1 MAKIDEAIDVIKAFG
16 LPKEQQNERSAL
28 TLLALLNLREPG
40 SWNDVER
47 PMLGVT
53 PMMNWFEESYN
64 KKYAPNTRETIR
76 RQTLHQFVEGGV
88 CLYNPDK
95 PDRAVNSPKACYQIA
110 EDAFEAIKTYQT
122 NKWSQSLEEWL
133 SNKTTLVQQY
143 SRERDQELIP
153 LKIREGEEIFLSPG
167 EHSALIREIVEDFAP
182 RFVGGSKVVYL
193 GDTGAKEDFFDVK
206 LLSSLGVEV
215 DRKGKLPDVV
225 LYLEEKNWLILIES
239 VTSHGPVDGK
249 RYLELTN
256 LFSNCV
262 SELIFVSAF
271 PDKKT
276 LNRFISQVA
285 WETEVWLADNPSHM
299 IHFNGDKFLGP
310 YKNG

>member
-1 MAKIDEAIDVIKAFG
+1 MLKIDQAIDVIRAFG

-28 TLLALLNLREPG
+28 SLLALLNLKKNG
-40 SWNDVER
+40 NWNKVKR

-53 PMMNWFEESYN
+53 PMMDWIKKFYK

-88 CLYNPDK
+88 CLYNPDR
-95 PDRAVNSPKACYQIA
+95 PDRPVNSPKACYQIA
-110 EDAFEAIKTYQT
+110 EDAFEVIKTYQT
-122 NKWSQSLEEWL
+122 NKWKQSLEKWL
-133 SNKTTLVQQY
+133 NNKTTLVQQY

-167 EHSALIREIVEDFAP
+167 QHSALIRDIVEDFAP

-193 GDTGAKEDFFDVK
+193 GDTGAKKDFFDEK
-206 LLSSLGVEV
+206 LLRSLGVEA

-239 VTSHGPVDGK
+239 VTSHGPVDEK

-262 SELIFVSAF
+262 SEMVFVSAF

-276 LNRFISQVA
+276 LNRFISQIA
-285 WETEVWLADNPSHM
+285 WETEVWLADNPTHM

-310 YKNG
+310 YKND